1 MSEIL
6 SVNTPSFDNVYD
18 QWITFNCSCG
28 DKIDFWGD
36 IPHDFKCPGC
46 GQKYLFDDVKNGTI
60 TISNSSDKNVKP
72 KVNIIVDYQD

>member
-18 QWITFNCSCG
+18 KWVTFNCSCG

-36 IPHDFKCPGC
+36 VPHSFKCLGC
-46 GQKYLFDDVKNGTI
+46 G
-60 TISNSSDKNVKP
+60 
-72 KVNIIVDYQD
+72 

>member
-36 IPHDFKCPGC
+36 IPHSFKCLGC
-46 GQKYLFDDVKNGTI
+46 GQEYSFDDVKNFFKQSAVTLVFEYD
-60 TISNSSDKNVKP
+60 SNS
-72 KVNIIVDYQD
+72 

>member
-46 GQKYLFDDVKNGTI
+46 GYKYLFDDVKNFFKQSAVTLVFEYD
-60 TISNSSDKNVKP
+60 SNS
-72 KVNIIVDYQD
+72 